1 MDDIPFHKLNDAPGP
16 YLIDLAKKGHE
27 KAREILR
34 MRGLKLENLENKNP
48 FVKLLSDG
56 TIKIVPSPVVSEEND
71 LEIGTDKLVYD
82 RRSKTPGED
91 ASKPIPFDKFLI
103 KFMDVK

>member
-1 MDDIPFHKLNDAPGP
+1 MDDIPFHKLNDAPAP

-34 MRGLKLENLENKNP
+34 MRGLQVESVENKNP

-56 TIKIVPSPVVSEEND
+56 TIKIVPKPISEEND
-71 LEIGTDKLVYD
+71 LEIGTEKLVHD
-82 RRSKTPGED
+82 RRSKTPGEN
-91 ASKPIPFDKFLI
+91 ASKPIPFDNFLT

>member
-1 MDDIPFHKLNDAPGP
+1 MDDMTYHKLNDAPAP
-16 YLIDLAKKGHE
+16 YLMSLAKQGHE

-34 MRGLKLENLENKNP
+34 MRGLQFESLENKNP

-56 TIKIVPSPVVSEEND
+56 TIKIVPKPVSEEND
-71 LEIGTDKLVYD
+71 LEIGTEKLVHD
-82 RRSKTPGED
+82 RRSKTPRED